1 MSENGESFYWMVPSK
16 MMENVNNCFI
26 ENKIYF
32 VYRPI
37 LLLMSAGCIDLGV
50 KKVIRNKSNYV
61 NIYKVLSGYSKHCKI
76 KAVGLH
82 IN

>member
-32 VYRPI
+32 VYI

-61 NIYKVLSGYSKHCKI
+61 NIYKVLPGYSKHCKI
-76 KAVGLH
+76 KAVH